1 MLEQVELL
9 TDYEIE
15 REKPMPSLYH
25 AAIQGRINFLL
36 NRDFGKD
43 FTFLSE
49 LNLAFLPKGSV
60 PDICTYKKL
69 IFDFKHEADI
79 TKMTQPP
86 LTTIEILSP
95 KQALDE
101 VVAKARDIY
110 FPNGVQSVWVVMPSL
125 ETIVVMDPNLDTTYF
140 NKGELFDPATNIRLS
155 IEEIFEG

>member
-1 MLEQVELL
+1 MEIIEPL

-15 REKPMPSLYH
+15 RGKPIPSLYH
-25 AAIQGRINFLL
+25 SAIQGRINFLL

-60 PDICTYKKL
+60 PDLCIYKKL
-69 IFDFKHEADI
+69 IFDFKHAADTI
-79 TKMTQPP
+79 KMTQPP
-86 LTTIEILSP
+86 ITTIEILSP
-95 KQALDE
+95 KQALDD

-110 FPNGVQSVWVVMPSL
+110 FPNGVQSSWVVMPSL
-125 ETIVVMDPNLDTTYF
+125 ETIVLIDPNLDTTYF
-140 NKGELFDPATNIRLS
+140 NKGELFDPVTNIRLS